1 MGYFKTNI
9 LHLPPT
15 RDNPGTMVFYRK
27 TSILP
32 APKCLSKC
40 CASQK
45 YQHFRKTQNP
55 PGLWGLGIPRSALIS
70 LIVGALYEDDSLT
83 SHARIPIPKNAR
95 QLPCQVCSAGIINVQ
110 SWLARFVQIPSPT
123 PIRGRGQQN
132 DVFLGPTWLRL
143 RPGCSDIPLMAV
155 DLVVG
160 RDEWDVFCSFGVR
173 LVYSCLL
180 LLVLFLLIYWLIL
193 IYYETAKVFG
203 KWPYYN

>member
-95 QLPCQVCSAGIINVQ
+95 QLPCQVCSLELSTSNHDLPGLFRFHLLRPSGVAVNKTTY
-110 SWLARFVQIPSPT
+110 SLARHGFDCDRDALISP
-123 PIRGRGQQN
+123 
-132 DVFLGPTWLRL
+132 W
-143 RPGCSDIPLMAV
+143 
-155 DLVVG
+155 
-160 RDEWDVFCSFGVR
+160 W
-173 LVYSCLL
+173 
-180 LLVLFLLIYWLIL
+180 LLIWSSVEMSETYSVLSECDSSPLVCYYWCSSCWFID
-193 IYYETAKVFG
+193 
-203 KWPYYN
+203 